1 MASESIRGGW
11 QPTTFRSRKE
21 PRDLEPPSL
30 TFKIFE
36 DKVMAKTVLKPA
48 MQHGED
54 AITLLTEDHKKV
66 KNCFLILPN
75 SPRAMAAIKQKQKWF
90 GRYAGS

>member
-1 MASESIRGGW
+1 MASESVRGGW
-11 QPTTFRSRKE
+11 QPATFRSRKE
-21 PRDLEPPSL
+21 PRDFEPPSL

-36 DKVMAKTVLKPA
+36 DKVMKKTALKPA

-66 KNCFLILPN
+66 K
-75 SPRAMAAIKQKQKWF
+75 KTVF
-90 GRYAGS
+90 GFCQTRQGRWQR